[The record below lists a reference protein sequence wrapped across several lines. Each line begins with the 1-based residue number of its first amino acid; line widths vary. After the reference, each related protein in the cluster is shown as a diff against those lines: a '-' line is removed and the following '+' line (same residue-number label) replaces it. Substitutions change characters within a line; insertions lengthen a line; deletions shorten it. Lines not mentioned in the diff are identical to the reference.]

1 MAFSNDGSILYA
13 VAVLSG
19 IDSVFASASINLA
32 TNVHTWGATHV
43 VCDLQ
48 FVALGTSTLPAHAG
62 KLYAIGL
69 GRGFFVLDPTNI
81 PLVPVADVVFSATGM
96 MQISDDNDAAI
107 VAENSI
113 LPPLISGTFTKCAL
127 IKLSAI
133 GPPAITYVCGGDN
146 SENDIAV
153 VGTTVYI
160 TANNGLNKG
169 MFRFTLGT
177 GAALAGGPVNLN
189 TNSSVRIAPSFDKHW
204 MLLAVT
210 DTHEVQRIDLSQNVP
225 VIDNTFRIPV
235 QIAPVDIVTGITR
248 NEMYVLNGISST
260 VSTIDLTAVFAGPP
274 PYTAE
279 PPITLSQYRT
289 QMIHA
294 FTDLTKV
301 FGQYLKDCFCEHF
314 LVDCPDCHGDEKI
327 YLGSIEIRID
337 PKTGN
342 PEVYKICNFTKRR
355 YVQSQQLM
363 EYWLSAIPIISILKQ
378 VVADFC
384 CKVVIP

>member
-1 MAFSNDGSILYA
+1 MPWPYLA
-13 VAVLSG
+13 
-19 IDSVFASASINLA
+19 IDSVFASASINLT
-32 TNVHTWGATHV
+32 TNAHIWGATHV
-43 VCDLQ
+43 VCDMQ
-48 FVALGTSTLPAHAG
+48 FVTLGTSTLPAHAG

-81 PLVPVADVVFSATGM
+81 PLVPVADVAFSATGM

-169 MFRFTLGT
+169 MYPLHSGHWRGPGGRACELEHQFQRQDRAQFRQ
-177 GAALAGGPVNLN
+177 ALDAAGG
-189 TNSSVRIAPSFDKHW
+189 
-204 MLLAVT
+204 T

-260 VSTIDLTAVFAGPP
+260 VSTID
-274 PYTAE
+274 
-279 PPITLSQYRT
+279 
-289 QMIHA
+289 
-294 FTDLTKV
+294 
-301 FGQYLKDCFCEHF
+301 
-314 LVDCPDCHGDEKI
+314 
-327 YLGSIEIRID
+327 
-337 PKTGN
+337 
-342 PEVYKICNFTKRR
+342 
-355 YVQSQQLM
+355 
-363 EYWLSAIPIISILKQ
+363 
-378 VVADFC
+378 
-384 CKVVIP
+384 